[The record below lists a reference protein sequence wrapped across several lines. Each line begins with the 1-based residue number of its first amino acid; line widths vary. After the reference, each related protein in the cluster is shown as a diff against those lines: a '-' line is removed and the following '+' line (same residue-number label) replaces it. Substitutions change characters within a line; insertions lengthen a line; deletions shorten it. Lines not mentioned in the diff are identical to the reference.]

1 MDKETRIKVA
11 NLWIEVDI
19 LQEKVLEKIVTN
31 GNSWLLSDEFNA
43 LQSRIDEIDF
53 EIDLLELLD
62 SKGIKN

>member
-11 NLWIEVDI
+11 NLWIEVDV